1 MSFMDGVRGTATD
14 GCTDGGQ
21 RHLHRLHHILEH
33 ALDHDTAVSCLQKS
47 RAIHAGDV
55 KGRSKLRIDLLCV
68 EIIGSIAADHNI
80 PATNVLQGQR
90 KRLRSRSRIRMLQS
104 VVRGKVELVNA
115 TR

>member
-1 MSFMDGVRGTATD
+1 MDGVRGTATD
-14 GCTDGGQ
+14 GCTEMTAGRGTFTVSTTSF
-21 RHLHRLHHILEH
+21 EH